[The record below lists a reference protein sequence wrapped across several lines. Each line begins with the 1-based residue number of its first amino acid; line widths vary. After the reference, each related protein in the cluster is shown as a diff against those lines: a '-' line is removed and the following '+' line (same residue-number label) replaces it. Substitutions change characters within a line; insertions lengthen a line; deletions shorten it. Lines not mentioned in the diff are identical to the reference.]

1 MSTSDDGTVRGEFD
15 DDAELRA
22 LLRGGDPA
30 GSLSPADPAALAS
43 LLEDIM
49 SADLDVRPETD
60 DGTRATG
67 THGRNRVTWLVAAAA
82 VAAIAAVGGFA
93 ISGLGGNGGDADP
106 PQAGPK
112 PTVTVAEHQ
121 APVAGESTDLTAGSA
136 DTKCVAEPT
145 AAMLAQYDQ
154 AFEGTVTS
162 IEGTTVTLEATDVY
176 QGEVGETVQ
185 VQAPAGPFQAM
196 IQQVQF
202 QVGGTYLV
210 SAYQG
215 AVSMCGFSG
224 PASGD
229 LQRLFT
235 EAFVH

>member
-1 MSTSDDGTVRGEFD
+1 MSTSDFEHD
-15 DDAELRA
+15 DELRA

-30 GSLSPADPAALAS
+30 GSLSPADPAALAM

-49 SADLDVRPETD
+49 SADLDVRPVDEGD
-60 DGTRATG
+60 RATG
-67 THGRNRVTWLVAAAA
+67 TRGRNPLAWLVAAAA

-93 ISGLGGNGGDADP
+93 ISGLGDNGGDADS
-106 PQAGPK
+106 
-112 PTVTVAEHQ
+112 
-121 APVAGESTDLTAGSA
+121 PVAGPGPSVVAPDHGAPLAGQTTDLTVGGAG
-136 DTKCVAEPT
+136 TKCVAEPT

-162 IEGTTVTLEATDVY
+162 IEGDTVTLEATDVY

-185 VQAPAGPFQAM
+185 VQAPAGPFQTM
-196 IQQVQF
+196 IQQVKF
-202 QVGGTYLV
+202 EVGGTYLV
-210 SAYQG
+210 SAWQG

-229 LQRLFT
+229 LQKLYT
-235 EAFVH
+235 EAFPH